1 MNKLNL
7 HEDDKKLIK
16 DGLSFLTMLTIA
28 GYLTVQ
34 VILMGA

>member
-1 MNKLNL
+1 MNNL

-16 DGLSFLTMLTIA
+16 DGLSFLTILTIA

-34 VILMGA
+34 VILIAA

>member
-1 MNKLNL
+1 MNNL

-16 DGLSFLTMLTIA
+16 DGLGFITMLTLA
-28 GYLTVQ
+28 GYLNVQ

>member
-16 DGLSFLTMLTIA
+16 DGFAYITMLIIA

-34 VILMGA
+34 VILIGA

>member
-1 MNKLNL
+1 MNL
-7 HEDDKKLIK
+7 HKDDQKLIK
-16 DGLSFLTMLTIA
+16 DGLGFLTILTIA

>member
-16 DGLSFLTMLTIA
+16 DGLSFLAMLTIA

>member
-1 MNKLNL
+1 MNNL

-16 DGLSFLTMLTIA
+16 DGLAFLTMLTIA

-34 VILMGA
+34 VILIGA

>member
-1 MNKLNL
+1 MNL
-7 HEDDKKLIK
+7 HKDDKKLIK
-16 DGLSFLTMLTIA
+16 DGLSFITMLTIA

>member
-7 HEDDKKLIK
+7 HEDDQKLIK
-16 DGLSFLTMLTIA
+16 DGLSFITMLTIA